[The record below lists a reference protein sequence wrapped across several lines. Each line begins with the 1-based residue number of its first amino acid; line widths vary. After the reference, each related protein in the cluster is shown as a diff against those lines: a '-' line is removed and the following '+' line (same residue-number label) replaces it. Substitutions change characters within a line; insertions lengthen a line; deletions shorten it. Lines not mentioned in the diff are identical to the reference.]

1 MSELSFGIYDNS
13 ADLKKKVTQIRGA
26 ISDLE
31 SGFVT
36 LTTSAVTCI
45 DEMEHFVNTVKA
57 QIDSAIKTL
66 SMINS

>member
-1 MSELSFGIYDNS
+1 MSELSLGIYDNS

-31 SGFVT
+31 SGFAT

-45 DEMEHFVNTVKA
+45 ENPLIYK
-57 QIDSAIKTL
+57 Q
-66 SMINS
+66 